1 MKKDCISYFRRGL
14 ITLIIIITGLC
25 VNAQAKINKTSLQDF
40 MDLRL
45 GLFIHWGPVSLR
57 GTEIGW
63 SRGKQ
68 VATADYDSLYKEFD
82 PVLFDANAIAKT
94 AKDAGMKYLT
104 ITARHH
110 DGFCLWP
117 TKFNSYN
124 IAYTPYKKDIVGA
137 LNAACKKQG
146 IKFCIYYSV
155 LDWWHPDYPN
165 HSPDRTGI
173 EDPNADMGKYVVY
186 MKHQL
191 KELITNYDPYI
202 LWFDGQ
208 WEKPWTNEMGI
219 DLYKYLKALKPDIII
234 NNRLGKEFASTKN
247 AKIDAGKMVGDF
259 DTPEQAVGH
268 LNMETPWES
277 CFTIC
282 NQWAWKPNDKMKSL
296 AECLTILTK
305 TAGGNGN
312 LLLNVGPMPDGRIEA
327 RQIARLKEIGDWVT
341 INREAIYGTLGG
353 PYQPNAK
360 LSTTRKANKVYLHLF
375 ASAATVIELPNI
387 PGKKIVKAHTIN
399 GAKVMVESGADTFKL
414 TPVAGSF
421 PSIVVLEFD
430 GDVENVA
437 VINQGDAIK

>member
-1 MKKDCISYFRRGL
+1 MRISISNFKKRIC
-14 ITLIIIITGLC
+14 TLTILLAVLS
-25 VNAQAKINKTSLQDF
+25 VNAQAKNSQAAVKDF

-63 SRGKQ
+63 SRGNQ
-68 VATADYDSLYKEFD
+68 VATEDYDNLYKEFD
-82 PVLFDANAIAKT
+82 PVLFDADAIVKT

-117 TKFNSYN
+117 TKFNNHN
-124 IAYTPYKKDIVGA
+124 IKNSPYKKDIVGA
-137 LNAACKKQG
+137 LNEACKKQG

-165 HSPDRTGI
+165 NASNRTGI
-173 EDPNADMGKYVVY
+173 DNPNANMDKYILY
-186 MKHQL
+186 MKNQL
-191 KELITNYDPYI
+191 KELITNYDPYM

-219 DLYKYLKALKPDIII
+219 DMYKYLKTLKPNVII

-247 AKIDAGKMVGDF
+247 NKIDASKMVGDF
-259 DTPEQAVGH
+259 DTPEQVVGR

-282 NQWAWKPNDKMKSL
+282 NQWSWKPNDKMKTL
-296 AECLTILTK
+296 AECLSILCK
-305 TAGGNGN
+305 TVGSNGN

-327 RQIARLKEIGDWVT
+327 RQISRLKEIGDWVKT
-341 INREAIYGTLGG
+341 NGEAIYGTLGG
-353 PYQPNAK
+353 PYQPNTK
-360 LSTTRKANKVYLHLF
+360 FSTTRKGNKIYLCVLG
-375 ASAATVIELPNI
+375 SETATIQLKNI
-387 PGKKIVKAHTIN
+387 PDRKLVKAYTIN
-399 GAKVMVESGADTFKL
+399 GNKVTIENGQNTFNL
-414 TPVAGSF
+414 TTTQSKIPY
-421 PSIVVLEFD
+421 IIILEFNAS
-430 GDVENVA
+430 VENVA
-437 VINQGDAIK
+437 VIDQE